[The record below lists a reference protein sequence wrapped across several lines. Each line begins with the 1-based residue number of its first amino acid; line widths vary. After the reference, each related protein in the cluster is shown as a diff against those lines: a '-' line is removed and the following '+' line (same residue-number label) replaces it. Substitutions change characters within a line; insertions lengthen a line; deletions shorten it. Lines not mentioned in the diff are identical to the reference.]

1 MAPDLASKS
10 LPLKKQDNQAQAE
23 GNIEQLATEV
33 AEKGSQ
39 DKRGGPRKKRGCPQ
53 ESVPGV

>member
-1 MAPDLASKS
+1 MRHQVAPDLANKS

-39 DKRGGPRKKRGCPQ
+39 DKRGGPRKKR
-53 ESVPGV
+53 V